1 MILRKV
7 ALIAPYPR
15 ITRFKSNLNADSKTC
30 KSIEYWTFVSQEGY
44 ADLKDRK
51 DTLEFFMNTKVCDHC
66 SKDFDASKY
75 CIDETS
81 R

>member
-1 MILRKV
+1 
-7 ALIAPYPR
+7 
-15 ITRFKSNLNADSKTC
+15 
-30 KSIEYWTFVSQEGY
+30 VSQEGY